1 MFFHSLFP
9 GIMKLANPLYYPIS
23 VLAGAI
29 ALVVGV
35 RVLQLPN
42 VVIVPSSVAIATLG
56 AAIRKGQEPE
66 SLGLDDPQLEQQINS
81 IRTQAF
87 ALSKRAHDLRQE
99 AARLLTGAD
108 QMDLLSTVQYACDR
122 AEELPNSIAHLAKRM
137 KGNDSL
143 LSTPELRRQLKDARA
158 QSEASTGVAK
168 EQWDKLAST
177 LEWNI
182 NLSQEGKDARQAQV
196 VSLSTLIVQS
206 AGVLQQ
212 LQNRLRTADLSDRA
226 QTDEVRS
233 LSNTFNSVQENLSFL
248 MTDSQP
254 ETQTSDPA
262 AEV

>member
-1 MFFHSLFP
+1 
-9 GIMKLANPLYYPIS
+9 MKLANPLYYPIS

-35 RVLQLPN
+35 RVLKLPN
-42 VVIVPSSVAIATLG
+42 VVIVPGSVAIATVG
-56 AAIRKGQEPE
+56 AAIRKGQEVS
-66 SLGLDDPQLEQQINS
+66 SLGLDDPELERQINS
-81 IRTQAF
+81 IRTQATTL
-87 ALSKRAHDLRQE
+87 AKRAHKLREE
-99 AARLLTGAD
+99 ATHLLTGAD
-108 QMDLLSTVQYACDR
+108 QMELLGTVQYACDR
-122 AEELPNSIAHLAKRM
+122 AEELPRHIEHLAKRM

-143 LSTPELRRQLKDARA
+143 LAAHELERQLHDAKEKVE
-158 QSEASTGVAK
+158 SSSGVAK
-168 EQWDKLAST
+168 EQWEKLAST

-212 LQNRLRTADLSDRA
+212 LQNRLRTADLSDRV

-233 LSNTFNSVQENLSFL
+233 LSATFNSAQENLSFL

-254 ETQTSDPA
+254 EPPPIPDIS
-262 AEV
+262 AEA

>member
-1 MFFHSLFP
+1 
-9 GIMKLANPLYYPIS
+9 MKLANPLYYPIS

-42 VVIVPSSVAIATLG
+42 VVIVPSSVAIATIG

-66 SLGLDDPQLEQQINS
+66 SLGLDDSQLEQQINS
-81 IRTQAF
+81 IRTQSLTLA
-87 ALSKRAHDLRQE
+87 KRAHGLREE

-108 QMDLLSTVQYACDR
+108 QMNLLSTVQYACDR
-122 AEELPNSIAHLAKRM
+122 AEELPNNITHLAKRM

-143 LSTPELRRQLKDARA
+143 LSTPELQRQLKDARTQA
-158 QSEASTGVAK
+158 ESSAGVAK
-168 EQWDKLAST
+168 EQWEKLAST

-254 ETQTSDPA
+254 DPPDPDPTA
-262 AEV
+262 AA

>member
-1 MFFHSLFP
+1 
-9 GIMKLANPLYYPIS
+9 MKLANPLYYPIS

-56 AAIRKGQEPE
+56 AAIRKGQELE
-66 SLGLDDPQLEQQINS
+66 SLGLDDSQLEQQVNS
-81 IRTQAF
+81 IRNQAMTL
-87 ALSKRAHDLRQE
+87 AKRAHALREE
-99 AARLLTGAD
+99 AAQLLTGAD

-122 AEELPNSIAHLAKRM
+122 AEELPRNINHLAKRM
-137 KGNDSL
+137 RGNDSL
-143 LSTPELRRQLKDARA
+143 LAPNELQRQLT
-158 QSEASTGVAK
+158 EAKEQVLSSTGVAK
-168 EQWDKLAST
+168 EQWEKLAST

-196 VSLSTLIVQS
+196 VSLSTMIVQS

-233 LSNTFNSVQENLSFL
+233 LSNAFNSVQENLSFL
-248 MTDSQP
+248 MTNSQP
-254 ETQTSDPA
+254 TSKF
-262 AEV
+262 